1 MKLSE
6 AKKVIDI
13 IKVYQ
18 NKIDMVAPILDMV
31 NEAPE
36 TKAQPKKETPSQ
48 IKKGYNFKPKK
59 CDTCGEEFI
68 PHYGAQKTCEACNE
82 LKNTAAELAEMEV

>member
-13 IKVYQ
+13 IKVHQ
-18 NKIDMVAPILDMV
+18 NKIDMVAPILELVD
-31 NEAPE
+31 ETPE
-36 TKAQPKKETPSQ
+36 TKMQTKKEAPIQ
-48 IKKGYNFKPKK
+48 AKREYNFKPKK
-59 CDTCGEEFI
+59 CDVCGEEFI

-82 LKNTAAELAEMEV
+82 LKNTAAELAGMEV